1 MNTLSSL
8 GFSLLINQP
17 TRIFH
22 YENSN
27 NVSCSTID
35 HLITNISPAFTK
47 AGILI
52 ADVSDHLPIFGLIS
66 LSPCT
71 NPFRN
76 TFRRFFHENKKDIFL
91 KHLKENLNIDLNL
104 DPNPL
109 MDKIL
114 LALKD
119 AINKTFP
126 LKKVSRK
133 QALKLLNPW
142 MTNEICIEQ
151 KTRDALKKNG

>member
-1 MNTLSSL
+1 MYLITSLSSASFPFHLVLIPL
-8 GFSLLINQP
+8 GTPL
-17 TRIFH
+17 
-22 YENSN
+22 
-27 NVSCSTID
+27 
-35 HLITNISPAFTK
+35 
-47 AGILI
+47 G
-52 ADVSDHLPIFGLIS
+52 
-66 LSPCT
+66 
-71 NPFRN
+71 
-76 TFRRFFHENKKDIFL
+76 RFFHENKKDIFL

-142 MTNEICIEQ
+142 MTNEICNEQ
-151 KTRDALKKNG
+151 KTRDALKKMDRIWSLSKFT